1 MMYWGNHMGTGD
13 WVFSIFG
20 TLIILALIVGLIVWL
35 VSPGSRSD
43 TSPSAAGES
52 ARAIL
57 DRRLADGEITVEQ
70 YRQLRGA
77 LEDEAPASDPQPS
90 REPAG
95 IAG

>member
-20 TLIILALIVGLIVWL
+20 TLIILALIVGLFVWL

-43 TSPSAAGES
+43 TGPSAAGES
-52 ARAIL
+52 AREIL
-57 DRRLADGEITVEQ
+57 DRRLAGGEITVEQ

-77 LEDEAPASDPQPS
+77 LDNADLTSDPQPS

-95 IAG
+95 VAD

>member
-35 VSPGSRSD
+35 VSPSSRSD
-43 TSPSAAGES
+43 ASPSAAGES
-52 ARAIL
+52 AREIL
-57 DRRLADGEITVEQ
+57 DRRLAGGEITVEQ

-77 LEDEAPASDPQPS
+77 LDDEALTSDPQPS

-95 IAG
+95 VAG